1 MKRFFSIAMSLVS
14 AAVLWGQEPYSING
28 RLTGIDNDTVVI
40 ELRDTRSNNTIA
52 TGSIVGGRFSL
63 TGSAGSVAQ
72 PVMLL
77 IYDKGIPYANEL
89 WVQGGSQTDITG
101 NAFDTQVWS
110 VQNKV
115 PQQIEQNR
123 YTEATRAE
131 LMQLQNLVASMYK
144 AYEAMEDKNAVTADK
159 DEAKRRFDIAR
170 EGMIMVTDSMFVK
183 EMPIMKQSANDDVL
197 LNKLAVY
204 ATLYRNLGNY
214 KNINRL
220 REFYA
225 SLPDSL
231 KNTDLGGKISSALL
245 PFAPALIGKPA
256 IDQPM
261 AGIDGRTHTLAQ
273 YKGKYLLID
282 FWASW
287 CQPCVLALSEVR
299 EVSEKYKDI
308 ITVAGI
314 NLDARDIDWRQ
325 ASNRHNITWVNLHD
339 GDGFKMGLHKQYK
352 GQGIPYYVL
361 ISPEG
366 IVLDV
371 WSGYRQ
377 GDLQKH
383 IGAYVED

>member
-159 DEAKRRFDIAR
+159 DDAKRRFDIAR

-299 EVSEKYKDI
+299 EVSEKYKDVL
-308 ITVAGI
+308 TVAGI

-325 ASNRHNITWVNLHD
+325 ASNLHNITWVNLHD